1 MHFAHKQSGNL
12 FYTPSIKYEI
22 YSNPT
27 SHLWQRNERLQKNLN
42 HYLQNPVHSLSYHV
56 KMLQY

>member
-1 MHFAHKQSGNL
+1 MHFAHKQNGNL

-27 SHLWQRNERLQKNLN
+27 SHLWQTNERLQKNLN
-42 HYLQNPVHSLSYHV
+42 HY
-56 KMLQY
+56 